1 MCTMISEKANVKG
14 SGKKSNNWIPLDS
27 CDIYY
32 DHSTYVDCEHSIT
45 LSFKNQMNPIDSRIT
60 VEITPE
66 SAKDMMDKIKIALE
80 KGNYIP

>member
-1 MCTMISEKANVKG
+1 MISEKADVKG
-14 SGKKSNNWIPLDS
+14 SGKKTTNWIPLDS

-45 LSFKNQMNPIDSRIT
+45 LSFKNEMNPIDSRIT

-66 SAKDMMDKIKIALE
+66 SAKDIINKINAALE
-80 KGNYIP
+80 KGNHIS

>member
-1 MCTMISEKANVKG
+1 MISEKANVKG